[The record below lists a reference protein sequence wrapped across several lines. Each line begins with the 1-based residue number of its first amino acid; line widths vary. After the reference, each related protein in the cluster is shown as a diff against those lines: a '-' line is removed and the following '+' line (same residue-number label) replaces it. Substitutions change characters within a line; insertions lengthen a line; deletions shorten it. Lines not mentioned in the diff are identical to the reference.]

1 MIHKVLKKGFFF
13 LMIAFM
19 HSRRTSPVKYAI
31 QGTFNNFKF
40 KLKQDLTGKKYPTDK
55 FRIKVGFQKE

>member
-1 MIHKVLKKGFFF
+1 
-13 LMIAFM
+13 MIAFM
-19 HSRRTSPVKYAI
+19 HSRRTSPVRYAI